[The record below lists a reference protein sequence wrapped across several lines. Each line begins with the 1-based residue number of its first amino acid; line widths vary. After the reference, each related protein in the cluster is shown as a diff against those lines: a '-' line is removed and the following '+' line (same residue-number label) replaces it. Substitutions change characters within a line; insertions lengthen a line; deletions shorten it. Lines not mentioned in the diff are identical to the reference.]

1 MIVTCSGCGK
11 RFTSRLT
18 ECPFCKAPNP
28 EVDTQPPAH
37 VADSAAAAAPG
48 GAPPP
53 PPAFHEPPRPTPRS
67 LLDKQ
72 VADAKPGTNPIVFTV
87 LKLVVLLAV
96 IGGGAYSIKLFF
108 TPDKP
113 TAFIGASR
121 GDELEMPIEKLTT
134 ATPDMLDRRLLLVA
148 KFGKV
153 MSADDGFRRFE
164 AISAAGVSLPIYVA
178 PEYAKVIDQ
187 LKPGQTF
194 GAYGTIENKG
204 LGYTPKPALVV
215 K

>member
-1 MIVTCSGCGK
+1 MIVTCTGCGK

-18 ECPFCKAPNP
+18 ECPFCKTPNA

-37 VADSAAAAAPG
+37 GAVPDAAPS
-48 GAPPP
+48 APPVGP
-53 PPAFHEPPRPTPRS
+53 GPLREPPRPTPRS

-72 VADAKPGTNPIVFTV
+72 VAESEPGTNPIVFTII
-87 LKLVVLLAV
+87 KLVLVLAV
-96 IGGGAYSIKLFF
+96 VGGGLYSTKLFF

-121 GDELEMPIEKLTT
+121 GAELEMPIEKLVT
-134 ATPDMLDRRLLLVA
+134 ATPDQLDRRLLLVA

-153 MSADDGFRRFE
+153 ISDDDGFRRFE
-164 AISAAGVSLPIYVA
+164 AISGAGVTLPIYVA

-187 LKPGQTF
+187 LKPGQVF

-204 LGYTPKPALVV
+204 MGFTPKPALVV